1 MKSPDNILSEIKK
14 LAHRLF
20 AGFPISIYLYG
31 SRARGDAE
39 THSDWDL
46 LIVTDDSIDKT
57 DAFEKFAYP
66 FTEIGWR
73 LGEQITPL
81 IYTRSEWHAERNT
94 AFYLNVQTDAIQ
106 L

>member
-1 MKSPDNILSEIKK
+1 MTRHNRILNELKR
-14 LAHRLF
+14 LANVIF
-20 AGFPISIYLYG
+20 ANLPASAYLYG
-31 SRARGDAE
+31 SRARGNSE
-39 THSDWDL
+39 TDSDWDI
-46 LIVTDDSIDKT
+46 LIVTDDSISNK

-81 IYTRSEWHAERNT
+81 LYTKSEWNAERDT
-94 AFYLNVQTDAIQ
+94 AFYHNVQTDAIR